1 MLLFIK
7 LFIISVIVFLV
18 FDIIWLAFVAKNF
31 YKNQIGFLMKEK
43 INYLSAMVF
52 YLIFIVSLVIFVI
65 MPNIDGNILKLIL
78 KASLFGL
85 VTYATYDLTNFAT
98 LKGFPIKVVLVDL
111 SYGVII
117 ANITAILTYL
127 IYRGIF
133 NWLAKFWLT
142 KKKSIKPLLAAL
154 I

>member
-1 MLLFIK
+1 MLLFLK
-7 LFIISVIVFLV
+7 LFIIALTVFLV
-18 FDIIWLAFVAKNF
+18 FDIIWLVFVAKNF

-43 INYLSAMVF
+43 INYLSAIIF

-65 MPNIDGNILKLIL
+65 MPNIDENLVKLIL

-85 VTYATYDLTNFAT
+85 VTYATYDLTNFST
-98 LKGFPIKVVLVDL
+98 LKGFKINVVLVDL

-133 NWLAKFWLT
+133 NWLEKF
-142 KKKSIKPLLAAL
+142 
-154 I
+154 

>member
-1 MLLFIK
+1 MLLFLK
-7 LFIISVIVFLV
+7 LSIIALTVFLV
-18 FDIIWLAFVAKNF
+18 FDIIWLVFVAKNF

-43 INYLSAMVF
+43 INYLSAIIF

-65 MPNIDGNILKLIL
+65 MPNIDENLVKLIL

-85 VTYATYDLTNFAT
+85 VTYATYDLTNFST
-98 LKGFPIKVVLVDL
+98 LKGFKINVVLVDL

-133 NWLAKFWLT
+133 N
-142 KKKSIKPLLAAL
+142 
-154 I
+154 

>member
-1 MLLFIK
+1 MLLFLK
-7 LFIISVIVFLV
+7 LSIIALTVFLV
-18 FDIIWLAFVAKNF
+18 FDIIWLVFVAKNF

-43 INYLSAMVF
+43 INYLSAIIF

-65 MPNIDGNILKLIL
+65 MPNIDENLVKLIL

-85 VTYATYDLTNFAT
+85 VTYATYDLTNFST
-98 LKGFPIKVVLVDL
+98 LKGFKINVVLVDL

-133 NWLAKFWLT
+133 NWLAKF
-142 KKKSIKPLLAAL
+142 
-154 I
+154 

>member
-1 MLLFIK
+1 MLLFLK
-7 LFIISVIVFLV
+7 LFIIALTVFLV
-18 FDIIWLAFVAKNF
+18 FDIIWLVFVAKNF

-43 INYLSAMVF
+43 INYLSAIIF

-65 MPNIDGNILKLIL
+65 MPNIDENLVKLIL

-85 VTYATYDLTNFAT
+85 VTYATYDLTNFST
-98 LKGFPIKVVLVDL
+98 LKGFKINVVLVDL

-133 NWLAKFWLT
+133 N
-142 KKKSIKPLLAAL
+142 
-154 I
+154 

>member
-1 MLLFIK
+1 MLLFLK
-7 LFIISVIVFLV
+7 LFIIALTVFLV
-18 FDIIWLAFVAKNF
+18 FDIIWLVFVAKNF

-43 INYLSAMVF
+43 INYLSAIIF

-65 MPNIDGNILKLIL
+65 MPNIDENLVKLIL

-85 VTYATYDLTNFAT
+85 VTYATYDLTNFST
-98 LKGFPIKVVLVDL
+98 LKGFKINVVLVDL

-133 NWLAKFWLT
+133 NWLAKF
-142 KKKSIKPLLAAL
+142 
-154 I
+154 

>member
-1 MLLFIK
+1 MLLFLK
-7 LFIISVIVFLV
+7 LFVIALTVFLV
-18 FDIIWLAFVAKNF
+18 FDIIWLVFVAKNF

-43 INYLSAMVF
+43 INYLSAIIF

-65 MPNIDGNILKLIL
+65 MPNIDENLVKLIL

-85 VTYATYDLTNFAT
+85 VTYATYDLTNFST
-98 LKGFPIKVVLVDL
+98 LKGFKINVVLVDL

-133 NWLAKFWLT
+133 N
-142 KKKSIKPLLAAL
+142 
-154 I
+154 

>member
-1 MLLFIK
+1 MLLFLK
-7 LFIISVIVFLV
+7 LFIIALTVFLV
-18 FDIIWLAFVAKNF
+18 FDIIWLVFVAKNF

-43 INYLSAMVF
+43 INYLSAIIF

-65 MPNIDGNILKLIL
+65 MPNIDENLVKLIL

-85 VTYATYDLTNFAT
+85 VTYATYDLTNFST
-98 LKGFPIKVVLVDL
+98 LKGFKINVVLVDL

-127 IYRGIF
+127 IYMGIF
-133 NWLAKFWLT
+133 N
-142 KKKSIKPLLAAL
+142 
-154 I
+154 

>member
-1 MLLFIK
+1 MLLFLK
-7 LFIISVIVFLV
+7 LFIIALTVFLV
-18 FDIIWLAFVAKNF
+18 FDIIWLVFVAKNF

-43 INYLSAMVF
+43 INYLSAIIF

-65 MPNIDGNILKLIL
+65 MPNIDENLVKLIL

-85 VTYATYDLTNFAT
+85 VTYATYDLTNFST
-98 LKGFPIKVVLVDL
+98 LKGFNIKVVLVDL

-133 NWLAKFWLT
+133 N
-142 KKKSIKPLLAAL
+142 
-154 I
+154 